1 MALIFE
7 LSSIEVSEVKTVIG
21 IPSYNEIIAL
31 PELVRELMPYL
42 RSQDALLILDDS
54 SPGVFQETVT
64 LVESAF
70 VGSAGK
76 LLFSNF
82 NGKSGRGA
90 AVRRGMKLS
99 REKFPHLVHF
109 IECDADGSHRVV
121 DIIKVRDLESHDDLL
136 IGSRYLPESKIVG
149 WPMTR
154 RVFSYLLNI
163 SIPCLLKV
171 RVSDVTNGLRRYS
184 ITAVDAILAKEP
196 INKGFIYLSEQA
208 LILRNQGYVLGEV
221 PIIFVD
227 RTLGKS
233 TVTWREIVASLKGIS
248 DLFFSR
254 NKLK

>member
-1 MALIFE
+1 
-7 LSSIEVSEVKTVIG
+7 
-21 IPSYNEIIAL
+21 
-31 PELVRELMPYL
+31 
-42 RSQDALLILDDS
+42 
-54 SPGVFQETVT
+54 
-64 LVESAF
+64 
-70 VGSAGK
+70 
-76 LLFSNF
+76 
-82 NGKSGRGA
+82 
-90 AVRRGMKLS
+90 MKLS

-121 DIIKVRDLESHDDLL
+121 DIIKVRDLESHGDLL

-163 SIPCLLKV
+163 SIPCLMKV

-208 LILRNQGYVLGEV
+208 LILRNQGYVLDEV